1 MKLFLDATN
10 NLKTIIKLDD
20 RQFIKTYTS
29 PRDQDIFAFLLQIIK
44 EQSLD
49 LKKISEI
56 EVNPGPGSFT
66 GSRLGVAI
74 ANALA
79 FSLNIKVNGQQ
90 PPINPLY
97 SQNTTWK
104 ENPR

>member
-74 ANALA
+74 ANALSYA
-79 FSLNIKVNGQQ
+79 LNIPINSTT
-90 PPINPLY
+90 PPIKPIY
-97 SQNTTWK
+97 PTDITWQESK
-104 ENPR
+104 